1 MKFKFLHSNIY
12 VLDLEKS
19 IAFYEKALGLKV
31 NKKYGVETD
40 NFVIKYMGYDEQS
53 YLLELTWLKDR
64 KEPYDMGDET
74 FHVAFEVDDFEK
86 AHKLHEEMG
95 CICYENKEMGI
106 YFIKDYDD
114 NWMEIIPK
122 GRF

>member
-31 NKKYGVETD
+31 NKNYGVETD
-40 NFVIKYMGYDEQS
+40 DFVIKYLGYDEQS

-64 KEPYDMGDET
+64 KKPYDMGDET
-74 FHVAFEVDDFEK
+74 FHVAFEVDDFEQ

-95 CICYENKEMGI
+95 CICYENEKMGI

>member
-19 IAFYEKALGLKV
+19 IAFYEKALGLKL
-31 NKKYGVETD
+31 NKNYGVETD
-40 NFVIKYMGYDEQS
+40 NFKIVYLGYDEQS

-64 KEPYDMGDET
+64 TKPYDMGDET
-74 FHVAFEVDDFEK
+74 FHVAFEVDDFEQ

-95 CICYENKEMGI
+95 CICYENKAMGI

>member
-31 NKKYGVETD
+31 NKNYGVETD
-40 NFVIKYMGYDEQS
+40 DFVIKYLGYDEQS

-64 KEPYDMGDET
+64 KKPYDMGDET
-74 FHVAFEVDDFEK
+74 FHVAFEVDDFEQ

-95 CICYENKEMGI
+95 CICYENKQMGI